1 MKKTTA
7 ATGLIV
13 AALVTLSAMALR
25 AQHTP
30 SDGAVPLKT
39 AVVGTWRGDSFFDN
53 SSTNFGHT
61 SLELR
66 FTDYG
71 IVTARRGPMKNR
83 PVVDSWTGDYIVVG
97 SAIYISP
104 HGGNDDRVLLSS
116 LAVVDGKLEGLAG
129 ATGNYGLGVA
139 FSVARQ

>member
-1 MKKTTA
+1 MPRQSWRCLRSAFARNTPQRA
-7 ATGLIV
+7 A
-13 AALVTLSAMALR
+13 
-25 AQHTP
+25 P
-30 SDGAVPLKT
+30 VPLKK
-39 AVVGTWRGDSFFDN
+39 AIVGEWRGDSYFDN

-71 IVTARRGPMKNR
+71 VVTARRGPMKTR
-83 PVVDSWTGDYIVVG
+83 PVVDAWTGDYVVVG
-97 SAIYISP
+97 TAVYISP
-104 HGGNDDRVLLSS
+104 HGGNDDRVLLYS
-116 LAVVDGKLEGLAG
+116 LAIVDGKLEGLLG